1 MEDTNTLDAE
11 TLQRLMRPLHHHQA
25 VSKCLTDHCRI
36 FSVDEPGPGGAY
48 HKYQIHCDKKEGG
61 FVVEISFQKGA
72 VNEAADVNGIPDE
85 ALYAILIDRL
95 EGFQVGPG
103 KCREGDLVVLVVGR
117 VLGRVGQPP
126 PPRLEES
133 LHWLQQRARIQAEF
147 CRFAVSLYK
156 QSGAIA

>member
-103 KCREGDLVVLVVGR
+103 KCREGELALA
-117 VLGRVGQPP
+117 
-126 PPRLEES
+126 RLEES